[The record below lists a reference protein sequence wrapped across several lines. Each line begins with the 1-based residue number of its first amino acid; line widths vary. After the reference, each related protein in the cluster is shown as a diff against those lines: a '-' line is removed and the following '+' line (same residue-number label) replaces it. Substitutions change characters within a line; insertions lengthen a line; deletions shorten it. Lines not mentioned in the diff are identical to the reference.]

1 MKKISIYKIT
11 LISLAAVINLV
22 GGQIALS
29 LKLPIY
35 LDSIGTILVGAILGP
50 VYGMIPGFISGLF
63 AGITTD
69 IYALYF
75 MPVQL
80 ITGLMAG
87 LIFRT
92 GYIKKWKLPIGA
104 MIITIPGTIVSSCI
118 SAFLFGGVTSSG
130 SSIIVLFLRKLGFS
144 TVTSVYMVQ
153 VVTDYAD
160 RIIAIGIVLTLLA
173 AMPKDIV
180 GRVKGT
186 YRRHG
191 EI

>member
-11 LISLAAVINLV
+11 VIALSAVINLV

-29 LKLPIY
+29 LRLPIY

-50 VYGMIPGFISGLF
+50 FYGMIPGFISGIF
-63 AGITTD
+63 GGITTD
-69 IYALYF
+69 IYSLYF
-75 MPVQL
+75 IPVQL
-80 ITGLMAG
+80 ITGFTAG

-92 GYIKKWKLPIGA
+92 GYIKKWKMPIGA

-118 SAFLFGGVTSSG
+118 CAFLFGGVTSSG
-130 SSIIVLFLRKLGFS
+130 SSIIVFLLRKLGLS

-160 RIIAIGIVLTLLA
+160 RLLAIGIVLVLLA

-186 YRRHG
+186 YSGHG

>member
-1 MKKISIYKIT
+1 MKKISTYTIT
-11 LISLAAVINLV
+11 VIALAAVINLV
-22 GGQIALS
+22 GGQIAL
-29 LKLPIY
+29 LLRLPIY

-50 VYGMIPGFISGLF
+50 VYGMIPGFISGTLS
-63 AGITTD
+63 GVTMD

-87 LIFRT
+87 FIFRT

-130 SSIIVLFLRKLGFS
+130 SSIFVMFLRKLGLGMIA
-144 TVTSVYMVQ
+144 SVFTVQ
-153 VVTDYAD
+153 VLTDYID
-160 RIIAIGIVLTLLA
+160 RFLAIGIVLALLVA
-173 AMPKDIV
+173 IPKDMLR
-180 GRVKGT
+180 RVKGE
-186 YRRHG
+186 RSNNG
-191 EI
+191 AI